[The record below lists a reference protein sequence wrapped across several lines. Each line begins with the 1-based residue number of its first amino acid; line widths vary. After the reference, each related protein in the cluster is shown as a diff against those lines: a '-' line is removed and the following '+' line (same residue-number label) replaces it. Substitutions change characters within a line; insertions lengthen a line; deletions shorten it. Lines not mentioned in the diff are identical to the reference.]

1 MKNLDRV
8 ASPTCL
14 QGKIANRT
22 WNVENIWRELDK
34 MQNGFC
40 AYCERKLNSKKH
52 IEHFKAKRDDNRLE
66 FEWNNLFGSCG
77 NPSKP
82 WSSCGIFKDSKKGR
96 PYSTQDLIKPDKHNP
111 ELYLFFSSTGKV
123 KPRPNLN
130 PRDLKLAKETIRVFN
145 LNNDISLFG
154 ARRKAL
160 KVHLDLIT
168 DLIEYDDYGT
178 KENLIELI
186 KEYQELEF
194 SAALNQLSIES
205 L

>member
-1 MKNLDRV
+1 MKSLDRV
-8 ASPTCL
+8 VSPTCL

-77 NPSKP
+77 NPS
-82 WSSCGIFKDSKKGR
+82 SCGIFKDSKKGR
-96 PYSTQDLIKPDKHNP
+96 PYRTQDLIKPDEHNP

-130 PRDLKLAKETIRVFN
+130 PRDLKLAQETIRVFN
-145 LNNDISLFG
+145 LNNDISLLG
-154 ARRKAL
+154 ARRRAL
-160 KVHLDLIT
+160 KVHLELIT
-168 DLIEYDDYGT
+168 ALIECDDYGT